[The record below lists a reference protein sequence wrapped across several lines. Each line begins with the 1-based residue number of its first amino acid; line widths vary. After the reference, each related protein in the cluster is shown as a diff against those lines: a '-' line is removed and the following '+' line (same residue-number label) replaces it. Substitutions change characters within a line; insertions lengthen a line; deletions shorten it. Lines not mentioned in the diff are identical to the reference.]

1 MTPSKAP
8 AKSPPPLGVVIL
20 AAGASRRM
28 GRPKLLLPWQ
38 DTTVIGHI
46 IGQWRELGVGQI
58 VIVHRPSDALLLAEL
73 DRLNFLAQNRV
84 ENPEPERG
92 MFSSILCAAEW
103 NGWSEEIR
111 SYAIVLGDQ
120 PHLRL
125 DTLRALLEFHA
136 LHGDAICQPLYG
148 GRERHPV
155 ILPSLVFE
163 KLKDSREPTL
173 KDFLK
178 LISCEAVQ
186 YPIEDEGLALDMD
199 TPEDYNKL
207 KHLTSAR

>member
-1 MTPSKAP
+1 MKPPQMP
-8 AKSPPPLGVVIL
+8 AKNPIPLGVVIL
-20 AAGASRRM
+20 AAGASSRM

-46 IGQWRELGVGQI
+46 ILQWQELGASQI
-58 VIVHRPSDALLLAEL
+58 VVVHRPNDAALLAEL
-73 DRLNFLAQNRV
+73 ENLNFHAQNRI
-84 ENPEPERG
+84 ENPRPERG
-92 MFSSILCAAEW
+92 MFSSVVCAA
-103 NGWSEEIR
+103 GWSGWKREIA
-111 SYAIVLGDQ
+111 SSAIVLGDQ

-125 DTLRALLEFHA
+125 ETLRTLLEFHA
-136 LHGDAICQPLYG
+136 LHGDAICQPLFE

-155 ILPSLVFE
+155 ILPSLVFDA
-163 KLKDSREPTL
+163 LKDSRAETL

-178 LISCEAVQ
+178 LISCAAVQ